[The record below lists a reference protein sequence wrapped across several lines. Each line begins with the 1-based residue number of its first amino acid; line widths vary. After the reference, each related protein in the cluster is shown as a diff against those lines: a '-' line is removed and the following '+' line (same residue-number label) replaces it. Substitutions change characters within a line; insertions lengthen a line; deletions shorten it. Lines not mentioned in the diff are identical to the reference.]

1 MRPVASVSWCRQLGP
16 GAARLHPEQRAHEV
30 ALGLVRDFDDFTH
43 DPADIRAARATL
55 AQEIEAALEPPLLM
69 VETKP
74 PAGTRLV
81 PGPISVE
88 LFGAVEKG
96 ATVKVNN
103 HAINVAEDGSFARS
117 IWFGSPNKG
126 PATITVEAEREG
138 KKKTAV
144 REFPVRT
151 K

>member
-1 MRPVASVSWCRQLGP
+1 M
-16 GAARLHPEQRAHEV
+16 
-30 ALGLVRDFDDFTH
+30 RDFDDFAH
-43 DPADIRAARATL
+43 DPTAIRAARATL
-55 AQEIEAALEPPLLM
+55 AQEIETALEPPLLM

-96 ATVKVNN
+96 TTVKVNN
-103 HAINVAEDGSFARS
+103 HPINVAEDGAFARS
-117 IWFGSPNKG
+117 VWIGTPNNA
-126 PATITVEAEREG
+126 ATTLTIEAERDG
-138 KKKTAV
+138 KKKVAARTFDV
-144 REFPVRT
+144 RI